1 MVYKTVP
8 LTESQVG
15 KYIDTNGDGIPEGVI
30 FADLAIGGKRKYG
43 KLVIGEYKI
52 PIIKEGLRD
61 YVVIGEY
68 NDKIN
73 GKQEVLAPIL
83 EGKYRFCILALDDIS
98 EDFHYWYY
106 SARKTKDLILLPKDF
121 GHGKENTVTL
131 FNKWCNEKYG
141 KQDHGDLWNYIQD
154 DVKKGWF
161 IPSLQEWCAF
171 ADQLDINSENFEE
184 RGLTGFY
191 WASSVSVS
199 YNLIKPCP
207 KQFADKIDFEHNTTG
222 AASFNYIYPV
232 RLAIDY

>member
-73 GKQEVLAPIL
+73 GKQELLAPIL
-83 EGKYRFCILALDDIS
+83 EGKNRFCILALDDIS

>member
-1 MVYKTVP
+1 MVYKTVS

-15 KYIDTNGDGIPEGVI
+15 KYIDINGDGIPEGVI
-30 FADLAIGGKRKYG
+30 FADMAVGGKGKYG
-43 KLVIGEYKI
+43 KLVVGEYKI
-52 PIIKEGLRD
+52 PKVENNLKD

-68 NDKIN
+68 HDKIN

-83 EGKYRFCILALDDIS
+83 EGKNRFYILAFGDTS

-106 SARKTKDLILLPKDF
+106 SARKIKDLILLQKDF

-131 FNKWCNEKYG
+131 FNKWCDEKYG

-154 DVKKGWF
+154 KIKNDWF

-171 ADQLDINSENFEE
+171 ADQLDINNENFEE

-199 YNLIKPCP
+199 INLILPHP
-207 KQFADKIDFEHNTTG
+207 EQFADKIDFEHNVTG
-222 AASFNYIYPV
+222 AASFDYIYPV
-232 RLAIDY
+232 RLATTY